1 MRALGD
7 DAPFRTVG
15 MDSPSLTPFG
25 ATGTGFLSFFL
36 GLGETW
42 DPAVWGQGAWDHPVW
57 ASGSWEGMSRLGL
70 GLVFLSPSLGT
81 CRRGPRVWDRGEMG
95 VPHVWDRGDE
105 APLLKNVR
113 RGTLHMGTWGE
124 DVPFGPGGGEVPRFG
139 GTESGPSPCGAG
151 ALREGLPTFDVGGD
165 AVPPFRGAGGPQT
178 RG

>member
-1 MRALGD
+1 
-7 DAPFRTVG
+7 
-15 MDSPSLTPFG
+15 
-25 ATGTGFLSFFL
+25 
-36 GLGETW
+36 
-42 DPAVWGQGAWDHPVW
+42 
-57 ASGSWEGMSRLGL
+57 
-70 GLVFLSPSLGT
+70 
-81 CRRGPRVWDRGEMG
+81 MG